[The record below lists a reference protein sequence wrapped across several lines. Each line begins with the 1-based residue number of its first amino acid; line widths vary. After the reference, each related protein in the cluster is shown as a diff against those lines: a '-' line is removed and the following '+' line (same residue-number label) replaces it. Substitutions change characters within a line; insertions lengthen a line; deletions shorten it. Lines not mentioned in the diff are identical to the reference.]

1 MVRTSPEYKLVTK
14 LINHLKHNKNMKKVF
29 KLKKVTSFP
38 LKFDLKMKLT
48 TLLLIVSLF
57 QLQATESYAQKTKV
71 TLNLEKVSLE
81 NVLNKIESLTEF
93 KFFFNYNEFNYEK
106 IVSVNAK
113 KERIS
118 SILKRLFKGSNISF
132 QVIDKQIVLN
142 SKKVVK
148 EDKEE
153 ETTIFKQQGFIVN
166 GTIVDNNG
174 QPLPGANVL
183 EKGTTNGAQTDFDGN
198 FSLTVADE
206 NSVLIV
212 SYIGFSTQEVN
223 VNNQS
228 TLTISLK
235 EDAAKLDEIV
245 IVGYGTQ
252 NERRVTT
259 SISSINLDET
269 EKAGLI
275 SADAIIQGKVSG
287 VQIAATSGNPGG
299 QQRINIR
306 GIGSLQGDNLPL
318 IVIDGI
324 PISNSDPSSSLNGVF
339 GSVNNQSPLALLNPN
354 DIERMDILKDASATA
369 IYGSRGTNGVII
381 ITTKKGKAGKSKVSV
396 SSYRGIQ
403 FAPEKI
409 ETANVALWLEVNNEA
424 RSNLNA
430 DNGLTTGDPGFLAP
444 LTDALPAGQT
454 EEYDWTGGITNSSSL
469 IQDHNISINGGNDK
483 TKYYTSLGYFEQEGW
498 FRTNRFRRYSTKLNI
513 EHRFNDKVKFG
524 VNLIGNHSINNK
536 VASHEGGL
544 RLLVRSLEQRPVD
557 NAFLPD
563 GSYAIGGPDVRRHN
577 GVEVIDNQDAKY
589 NTYRGIFSAFAEY
602 KPFTGF
608 TYKPSLNVDYGTYH
622 DNTYRGFSHPRGRGI
637 KGQVLDSRNILTNV
651 LIENL
656 FSYAKSWGDLDLK
669 VTAGHSYQ
677 KQSLETSL
685 IDARTFPSPAFRAIS
700 SSAIQIA
707 SGFKTENALDSY
719 LGRLSGTL
727 KDRYFLDVA
736 FRRDGSSKFAD
747 GKKYGNFP
755 SASLGWV
762 VSREPFFGESKT
774 FNFLKLRASYGV
786 TGSTSSIGD
795 YSSLA
800 LSSGGANYLGASGLS
815 STQLPNPE
823 LTWEQSTSYNFGIN
837 IGLFEDRIKLT
848 ADYYTRDT
856 DDLLYNKPV
865 HSTTGFTSFA
875 ENIGSM
881 TNKGFEFA
889 INAGIIQTDDFSW
902 DLGFNISTT
911 ENELTALVGDAPIPL
926 SYNVLQVGE
935 SIGSLYLLKQ
945 TGIYQSDSEVPAS
958 LSALGIRAG
967 DVIYEDVN
975 NDGLITPE
983 DRQVVGNPFP
993 DFFGGVNTSVRYKN
1007 IDLSISTTFSSGND
1021 IYAAWRSGGFINGS
1035 GGITTAAGFEG
1046 LGFADFG
1053 VSKVVAENRW
1063 TGSGTS
1069 NTTPRAIASG
1079 TAASHNNQA
1088 STRWLEDGSFFRVK
1102 NITLGYT
1109 LPQAV
1114 LDKLLIDKLRIYVT
1128 GSNLFTFTK
1137 YSGYDPEASES
1148 ADPRTFGVDFLT
1160 APPLRTVTLGLNLN
1174 F

>member
-339 GSVNNQSPLALLNPN
+339 WFSKQS
-354 DIERMDILKDASATA
+354 
-369 IYGSRGTNGVII
+369 
-381 ITTKKGKAGKSKVSV
+381 KS
-396 SSYRGIQ
+396 I
-403 FAPEKI
+403 
-409 ETANVALWLEVNNEA
+409 
-424 RSNLNA
+424 
-430 DNGLTTGDPGFLAP
+430 
-444 LTDALPAGQT
+444 
-454 EEYDWTGGITNSSSL
+454 SL
-469 IQDHNISINGGNDK
+469 I
-483 TKYYTSLGYFEQEGW
+483 
-498 FRTNRFRRYSTKLNI
+498 
-513 EHRFNDKVKFG
+513 
-524 VNLIGNHSINNK
+524 
-536 VASHEGGL
+536 
-544 RLLVRSLEQRPVD
+544 
-557 NAFLPD
+557 
-563 GSYAIGGPDVRRHN
+563 
-577 GVEVIDNQDAKY
+577 
-589 NTYRGIFSAFAEY
+589 
-602 KPFTGF
+602 KP
-608 TYKPSLNVDYGTYH
+608 K
-622 DNTYRGFSHPRGRGI
+622 
-637 KGQVLDSRNILTNV
+637 
-651 LIENL
+651 
-656 FSYAKSWGDLDLK
+656 
-669 VTAGHSYQ
+669 
-677 KQSLETSL
+677 
-685 IDARTFPSPAFRAIS
+685 
-700 SSAIQIA
+700 
-707 SGFKTENALDSY
+707 
-719 LGRLSGTL
+719 
-727 KDRYFLDVA
+727 
-736 FRRDGSSKFAD
+736 
-747 GKKYGNFP
+747 
-755 SASLGWV
+755 
-762 VSREPFFGESKT
+762 
-774 FNFLKLRASYGV
+774 
-786 TGSTSSIGD
+786 
-795 YSSLA
+795 
-800 LSSGGANYLGASGLS
+800 
-815 STQLPNPE
+815 
-823 LTWEQSTSYNFGIN
+823 
-837 IGLFEDRIKLT
+837 
-848 ADYYTRDT
+848 
-856 DDLLYNKPV
+856 
-865 HSTTGFTSFA
+865 
-875 ENIGSM
+875 
-881 TNKGFEFA
+881 
-889 INAGIIQTDDFSW
+889 
-902 DLGFNISTT
+902 
-911 ENELTALVGDAPIPL
+911 
-926 SYNVLQVGE
+926 
-935 SIGSLYLLKQ
+935 
-945 TGIYQSDSEVPAS
+945 
-958 LSALGIRAG
+958 
-967 DVIYEDVN
+967 
-975 NDGLITPE
+975 
-983 DRQVVGNPFP
+983 
-993 DFFGGVNTSVRYKN
+993 
-1007 IDLSISTTFSSGND
+1007 
-1021 IYAAWRSGGFINGS
+1021 
-1035 GGITTAAGFEG
+1035 
-1046 LGFADFG
+1046 
-1053 VSKVVAENRW
+1053 
-1063 TGSGTS
+1063 
-1069 NTTPRAIASG
+1069 
-1079 TAASHNNQA
+1079 
-1088 STRWLEDGSFFRVK
+1088 
-1102 NITLGYT
+1102 
-1109 LPQAV
+1109 
-1114 LDKLLIDKLRIYVT
+1114 
-1128 GSNLFTFTK
+1128 
-1137 YSGYDPEASES
+1137 
-1148 ADPRTFGVDFLT
+1148 
-1160 APPLRTVTLGLNLN
+1160 
-1174 F
+1174 